1 MFAGHVGIAL
11 AAQPAAP
18 RLNIGLL
25 VAAALGLDI
34 VLWLFVL
41 LGWEAVAIPADF
53 AATHQP
59 RYVFPY
65 SHSLLGAIAWSA
77 AAGGAVLAGTAAG
90 GSRRGRAAAIVAAV
104 VFSHWVLDAIVH
116 RPELPLAG
124 ATSPVVGAGLWDH
137 VGIALALEG
146 LIAVAGLVVW
156 VRSSPLPPGRRV
168 GVSALV
174 LVVLVFTVAGLTV
187 APPPPSAAAMAAS
200 SLATIAVLCGLLAW
214 LGRRSP
220 GATR

>member
-18 RLNIGLL
+18 RLNLGLL
-25 VAAALGLDI
+25 AAAALLLDI
-34 VLWLFVL
+34 VLWIFIL
-41 LGWEAVAIPADF
+41 LGWEAMTIPADF

-77 AAGGAVLAGTAAG
+77 AAGGAVFLAATGA
-90 GSRRGRAAAIVAAV
+90 SPRRGRAAAIVGAV

-116 RPELPLAG
+116 RPELPIAG
-124 ATSPVVGAGLWDH
+124 TTSPLVGGGLWDH
-137 VGIALALEG
+137 VAVALAFEAAL
-146 LIAVAGLVVW
+146 LVAGLVLW
-156 VRSSPLPPGRRV
+156 ARASRLPTGRLMAV
-168 GVSALV
+168 GAIV
-174 LVVLVFTVAGLTV
+174 LVTLAFTVAGMTV

-200 SLATIAVLCGLLAW
+200 SLATIGILCGLLGW
-214 LGRRSP
+214 LGRAP
-220 GATR
+220 TH